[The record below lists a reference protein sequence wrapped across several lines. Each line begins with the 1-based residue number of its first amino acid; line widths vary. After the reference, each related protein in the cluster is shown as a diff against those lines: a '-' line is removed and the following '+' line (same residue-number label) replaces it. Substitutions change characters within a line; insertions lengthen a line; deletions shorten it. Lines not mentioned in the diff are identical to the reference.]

1 MAKCGLCWF
10 IAYEL
15 QEAPSD
21 GAAVWLGVRI
31 RHLVKS
37 HGWPLALVF

>member
-15 QEAPSD
+15 QEASSD
-21 GAAVWLGVRI
+21 GAVVWFGVRI
-31 RHLVKS
+31 RHEFRYHPEAV
-37 HGWPLALVF
+37 